1 MANVLEINNLSKKY
15 PGGVQA
21 LHNLNLQVDAGSI
34 YGLLGPN
41 GSGKTT
47 TLGIVLDVLR
57 ASNGTFSWFG
67 KPLTKEIKRRVGAL
81 LETPNFYPY
90 LSAYQNLRIAA
101 DIKRVPTNQIEGVL
115 ETVGLFNRRH
125 SRFKEFSLGMKQR
138 LAIASAMLGN
148 PDVLVLDEP
157 TNGLDPQGIAEV
169 RELII
174 QVGAQ
179 GKTIIIASHLLDEV
193 QKVCTHMAVLQ
204 AGHLKTAGRVD
215 TILAQHDQVIIRLEN
230 LKAALEIL
238 PLLPQ
243 VQDFRPEKDYL
254 VLTLAPEVSS
264 TQINQA
270 FFNQGLVLSE
280 LTVRKK
286 SLESQFLD
294 IIKDKNTPPA

>member
-1 MANVLEINNLSKKY
+1 MLEINNLSKKY
-15 PGGVQA
+15 PGGVLA
-21 LHNLNLQVDAGSI
+21 LDNLSLRVEAGSI

-67 KPLTKEIKRRVGAL
+67 QPLTKEIKRRVGAL

-90 LSAYQNLRIAA
+90 LSAYQNLKIAA
-101 DIKRVPTNQIEGVL
+101 DIKRVPTNQIEPVL
-115 ETVGLFNRRH
+115 ETVGLFERRH

-138 LAIASAMLGN
+138 LALASAMLGN

-169 RELII
+169 RDLIM

-204 AGHLKTAGRVD
+204 AGKLKTAGRVD
-215 TILAQHDQVIIRLEN
+215 AILAQHDQVIIRLEN
-230 LKAALEIL
+230 LKGALEIL

-264 TQINQA
+264 AELNQA
-270 FFNQGLVLSE
+270 FFNHTLILSE
-280 LTVRKK
+280 IMVRKK

-294 IIKDKNTPPA
+294 IIKDSNTPTA